1 MKFFAFNRN
10 VKFTY
15 KCKGFWRL
23 KFLRFANKQ
32 IKKITVISLVNLIK
46 RN

>member
-10 VKFTY
+10 VKFAY
-15 KCKGFWRL
+15 KRNGFWRL
-23 KFLRFANKQ
+23 KFLRFAIKR

>member
-1 MKFFAFNRN
+1 MKFFALNRN
-10 VKFTY
+10 VKFAY

-23 KFLRFANKQ
+23 KLLRIA
-32 IKKITVISLVNLIK
+32 IKRIKEITVISLVNLIK